1 MPQEPIRAFAP
12 EVRIAFEAYLNEER
26 ASARTLMNATKR
38 AQYLHF
44 LANPEQNIVEKD
56 KIEKARLH
64 SEKRRAIKEYCV
76 DSRGQ
81 TSACGSE
88 EGRYHKATSLC
99 V

>member
-1 MPQEPIRAFAP
+1 
-12 EVRIAFEAYLNEER
+12 
-26 ASARTLMNATKR
+26 MNATKR

-44 LANPEQNIVEKD
+44 LANPEKKIAEKD
-56 KIEKARLH
+56 KIEKPRLH

-81 TSACGSE
+81 VLHVAQNNGDITI
-88 EGRYHKATSLC
+88 C